1 MRGFYQLEGHRAEA
15 KGVREQACL
24 WSEKVR
30 DLFCVK
36 AFNAST
42 KR

>member
-1 MRGFYQLEGHRAEA
+1 MRGIYQLERHRAKA
-15 KGVREQACL
+15 KGIWEQACL